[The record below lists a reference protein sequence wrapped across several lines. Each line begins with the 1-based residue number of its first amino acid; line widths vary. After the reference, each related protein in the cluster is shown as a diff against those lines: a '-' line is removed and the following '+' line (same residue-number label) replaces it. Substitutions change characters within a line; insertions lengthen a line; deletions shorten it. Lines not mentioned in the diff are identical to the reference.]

1 MYVGSSSTAGL
12 LSSTLLTS
20 MIGLLVAT
28 LILGN
33 LNLLLVFLVLRLG
46 DRLYFSL
53 DGDKLYLSLLER
65 LGDFEAKYFEETID
79 SIELS
84 TSTTVFLLF

>member
-1 MYVGSSSTAGL
+1 
-12 LSSTLLTS
+12 

-28 LILGN
+28 QILGN

-46 DRLYFSL
+46 DILYLSL
-53 DGDKLYLSLLER
+53 DGDNEYLSLLEII
-65 LGDFEAKYFEETID
+65 GDLEATNFEETID
-79 SIELS
+79 SIELMS